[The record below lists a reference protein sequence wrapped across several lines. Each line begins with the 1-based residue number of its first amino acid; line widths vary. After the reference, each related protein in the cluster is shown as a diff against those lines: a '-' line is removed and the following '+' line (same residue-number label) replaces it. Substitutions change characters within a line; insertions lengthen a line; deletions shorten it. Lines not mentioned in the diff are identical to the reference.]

1 MSTETMT
8 ALADPAVPIRAHS
21 RVVEEAGA
29 LDGRQAI

>member
-21 RVVEEAGA
+21 RVVKKLGHWTGA
-29 LDGRQAI
+29 QAI